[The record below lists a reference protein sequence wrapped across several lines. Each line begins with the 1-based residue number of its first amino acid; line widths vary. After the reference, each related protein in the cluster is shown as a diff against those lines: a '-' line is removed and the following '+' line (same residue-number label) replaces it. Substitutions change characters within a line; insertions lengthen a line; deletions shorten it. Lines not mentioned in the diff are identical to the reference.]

1 LKSGLL
7 EREHRVQIVT
17 DSGTDLSLSQEE
29 RQTLGIH
36 VVPLS
41 VTLEGRSFREQVDI
55 EPAEFYRLLESTES
69 LPSTSQPSAGSFAE
83 IYRRLA
89 AADPEILSIHMSSG
103 LSGTVNSARAGATMV
118 PEANVTVVDTKT
130 LSAAAGWQVEAAA
143 RAGRAGWSK
152 ERIVALLERIAR
164 ASDSLYTLQDLKYL
178 IHGGRISHMKGLLAS
193 VLNVKPLIGVE
204 KDKGTYVQLGQAR
217 AFRGAVKGLVD
228 LISRRYAPGS
238 TLRVQVLHAFNPD
251 GAELLRELLSERFD
265 CKCLPAGLISLV
277 LGAHT
282 GPSMVGV
289 AYAAEATF
297 AGVP

>member
-1 LKSGLL
+1 
-7 EREHRVQIVT
+7 
-17 DSGTDLSLSQEE
+17 
-29 RQTLGIH
+29 
-36 VVPLS
+36 
-41 VTLEGRSFREQVDI
+41 
-55 EPAEFYRLLESTES
+55 